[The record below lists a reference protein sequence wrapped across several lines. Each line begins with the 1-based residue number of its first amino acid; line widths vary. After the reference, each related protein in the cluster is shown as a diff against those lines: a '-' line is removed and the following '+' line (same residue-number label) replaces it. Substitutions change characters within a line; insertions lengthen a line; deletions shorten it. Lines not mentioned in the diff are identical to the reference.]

1 MLSSALGWGG
11 GVFETGVMFCDWTAG
26 DGGAAPVIFI
36 RFPSDGCCGCCGWG
50 LGDGAN
56 ELGVLIPPV
65 CDCDDAGI

>member
-36 RFPSDGCCGCCGWG
+36 RFPSDGCCGWG
-50 LGDGAN
+50 LGDG
-56 ELGVLIPPV
+56 PV